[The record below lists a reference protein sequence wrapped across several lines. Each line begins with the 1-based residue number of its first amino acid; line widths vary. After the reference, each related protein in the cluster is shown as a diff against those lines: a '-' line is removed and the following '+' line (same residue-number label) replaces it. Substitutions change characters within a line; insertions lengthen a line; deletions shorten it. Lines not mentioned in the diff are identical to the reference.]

1 MFTYWRA
8 MTLKKRSFTGQVSNI
23 DLRMLRIF
31 KTVVDCGG
39 FSAAEVEL
47 NISRPAISIAISDLE
62 KRFNLKLCQRGRT
75 GFSLTEEGAEVYQSV
90 IELLSALETFRTQVN
105 GINEQ
110 LKGELNIGITDNL
123 VTIEHMKLTNA
134 LMALKDLGPEI
145 QINLRMMPPDKIE
158 IDVLDGRLHVGV
170 VPELRPLSGLNY
182 HQLYQEESF
191 LYCSKDHPYF
201 TLDDKQLTN
210 TIISKSDAVVL
221 SYQQTPEIRH
231 LLQKLNS
238 TASATDRE
246 GLLFLILTG
255 RYIGYLPEH
264 FARQWVTDGKLRAIK
279 PDKFRI
285 ESYYSAVTRKSARSN
300 IILDS
305 FMELLLKN
313 TEK

>member
-1 MFTYWRA
+1 

-90 IELLSALETFRTQVN
+90 IELLSALESFRTQVN

-123 VTIEHMKLTNA
+123 VTIKHMKLTNA
-134 LMALKDLGPEI
+134 LMELKDLGPEI

-201 TLDDKQLTN
+201 PLEDKQLTN

-264 FARQWVTDGKLRAIK
+264 FARQWVADGKLRAIK

-285 ESYYSAVTRKSARSN
+285 ESYYSVVTRKSARSN

-305 FMELLLKN
+305 FMELLLKK
-313 TEK
+313 TKK

>member
-1 MFTYWRA
+1 

-134 LMALKDLGPEI
+134 LMELKDLGPEI

-201 TLDDKQLTN
+201 TFDDKQLTN

-264 FARQWVTDGKLRAIK
+264 FARQWVADGKLRAIK

-285 ESYYSAVTRKSARSN
+285 ESYYSVVTRKSARSN
-300 IILDS
+300 IILDT
-305 FMELLLKN
+305 FMDQLLTK
-313 TEK
+313 K